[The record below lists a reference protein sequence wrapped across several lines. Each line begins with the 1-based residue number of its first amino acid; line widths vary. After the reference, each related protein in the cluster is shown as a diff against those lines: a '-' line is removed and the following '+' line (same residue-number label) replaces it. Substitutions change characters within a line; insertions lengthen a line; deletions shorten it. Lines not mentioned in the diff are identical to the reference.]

1 MTDAGREDAS
11 GPPTTALRRM
21 RVRPSDP
28 TLLPALLAYLRER
41 PDCIARLNGGE
52 DIAVSLLGSR
62 EWDEQVRELEERL
75 EPWRARHGG
84 VAVELA
90 DCS

>member
-1 MTDAGREDAS
+1 MQAQAA
-11 GPPTTALRRM
+11 TADNRQLRPM

-28 TLLPALLAYLRER
+28 TLLPALLAFLRER
-41 PDCIARLNGGE
+41 PDCVARLNGDS

-75 EPWRARHGG
+75 EPWRAANGG
-84 VAVELA
+84 VQVELA
-90 DCS
+90 DAS